1 MHGSSALRIYPPLMY
16 MYVYRG
22 RFMEQ
27 LSIINAPG
35 KTHDLLARGAASGQ
49 GMGKRSQG
57 GGVPSLEAGLGG
69 GRHPRLR
76 LSA

>member
-1 MHGSSALRIYPPLMY
+1 
-16 MYVYRG
+16 
-22 RFMEQ
+22 MEQ